1 MLLRSLLILGT
12 SSLFLLSCGPK
23 APKLTFC
30 VVDSYNGRTP
40 SCLCRDA
47 DKNSFELTIEECDG
61 FIAQPLADAQLLQQY
76 VNDLERRVARCK

>member
-1 MLLRSLLILGT
+1 MRLLSLLIIGT
-12 SSLFLLSCGPK
+12 SSVILLSCGPQ

-40 SCLCRDA
+40 SCLCRDPQ
-47 DKNSFELTIEECDG
+47 KRSYELTIEECDG
-61 FIAQPLADAQLLQQY
+61 YIAQPLKDAQLLQQY